1 MYDPLGLFCPVTL
14 QGKLFLQEL
23 WNKKLS
29 WDDKLSSKDK
39 EKWNKIKEDLK
50 NLPKCRFPR
59 YIGITQKNQ
68 DKTTYQLV
76 GFCDASK
83 HAYAGV
89 VYLHQRIGKTCKVDL
104 VFSKLRLAPNKTVSI
119 PRLELLAALIGTRA
133 IQFVAN
139 QLPVQLTEKHL
150 WIDSQCVL
158 SWIGS
163 ERHSSRFIGNRVA
176 EIRKHKDIT
185 FHYVPSKENPAD
197 LASRGLYINELLGNS
212 LWWHGP
218 EWMLKPDHVWTV
230 WKQDISNQTKKIS
243 EVLYEAKLDAVEITQ
258 ETTKLKTKAI
268 SPFEIDSRRFS
279 SLDKLLRVTSW
290 VGRFIKKLKRNLIK
304 TGPIQ
309 TSEMDYAEKHWI
321 AHIQSLHYSSLLES
335 IKESK
340 PNNLKA
346 QLGVYIDEDGL
357 LRCHGRFGNSD
368 LDEMAKRPLLLPKAD
383 RFTELLIDNIHT
395 RMFHSGVAQTLA
407 QIRNKYWIP
416 SGRSV
421 VQRILRCCT
430 VCKRWECGP
439 YRMPIMPPLPKHRV
453 SASVPF
459 AHCGID
465 YFGPLYVKESSGSKK
480 VWVCLFT
487 CLVTRAIHLEL
498 IMDMSTEMFLLGL
511 RRFVARHGSPREI
524 TSDNASQFKLAH
536 DTIDKLWDQVLKET
550 DVISYSVN
558 ENIRWNFI
566 VELAP
571 WMGGFYERLIGL
583 VKRSLRKAIGK
594 LCLTGNQLLTV
605 LKETVAIINS
615 RPLVYVGDDINSGT
629 PLTPAHF
636 LSLNPNIGLPNF
648 APEDDYDINFN
659 PKVNSAETLIAGW
672 KKGLKHLDKF
682 WQVWRNEYLLS
693 LRERTQTK
701 LKSPRVQT
709 PTAAKVGHIVLIK
722 DNLPRGC
729 WRIGRITEM
738 ISSRDQHV
746 RSAKVLLP
754 SKKIIGRPLNL
765 LYPSECSEKEE
776 VEDKQKRKD
785 PAVTDAGER
794 SQPRR
799 LAAVRARRQI
809 QQQLND
815 DMTGQD

>member
-1 MYDPLGLFCPVTL
+1 M
-14 QGKLFLQEL
+14 
-23 WNKKLS
+23 
-29 WDDKLSSKDK
+29 
-39 EKWNKIKEDLK
+39 
-50 NLPKCRFPR
+50 
-59 YIGITQKNQ
+59 
-68 DKTTYQLV
+68 
-76 GFCDASK
+76 
-83 HAYAGV
+83 
-89 VYLHQRIGKTCKVDL
+89 
-104 VFSKLRLAPNKTVSI
+104 
-119 PRLELLAALIGTRA
+119 
-133 IQFVAN
+133 
-139 QLPVQLTEKHL
+139 
-150 WIDSQCVL
+150 
-158 SWIGS
+158 
-163 ERHSSRFIGNRVA
+163 
-176 EIRKHKDIT
+176 
-185 FHYVPSKENPAD
+185 
-197 LASRGLYINELLGNS
+197 LY
-212 LWWHGP
+212 
-218 EWMLKPDHVWTV
+218 
-230 WKQDISNQTKKIS
+230 
-243 EVLYEAKLDAVEITQ
+243 
-258 ETTKLKTKAI
+258 
-268 SPFEIDSRRFS
+268 
-279 SLDKLLRVTSW
+279 
-290 VGRFIKKLKRNLIK
+290 
-304 TGPIQ
+304 
-309 TSEMDYAEKHWI
+309 
-321 AHIQSLHYSSLLES
+321 SLLTLGMWAFQNA
-335 IKESK
+335 
-340 PNNLKA
+340 NNA
-346 QLGVYIDEDGL
+346 
-357 LRCHGRFGNSD
+357 
-368 LDEMAKRPLLLPKAD
+368 
-383 RFTELLIDNIHT
+383 
-395 RMFHSGVAQTLA
+395 
-407 QIRNKYWIP
+407 
-416 SGRSV
+416 
-421 VQRILRCCT
+421 
-430 VCKRWECGP
+430 
-439 YRMPIMPPLPKHRV
+439 PLPKQRV

-465 YFGPLYVKESSGSKK
+465 YFGPLYVKECSGSKK

-498 IMDMSTEMFLLGL
+498 TMNMSTEMFLLGP
-511 RRFVARHGSPREI
+511 RRFVTRHGSPRKI

-566 VELAP
+566 VELAH

-605 LKETVAIINS
+605 LKETEAIINS

-648 APEDDYDINFN
+648 SPDDDYDFNFN
-659 PKVNSAETLIAGW
+659 PKVNSAEAFIAGW

-729 WRIGRITEM
+729 WRIGRITEL

-746 RSAKVLLP
+746 HSAKVLLP
-754 SKKIIGRPLNL
+754 SKKVIGRPLNL
-765 LYPSECSEKEE
+765 LYPIECSEKEE

-785 PAVTDAGER
+785 PAVTYSGER